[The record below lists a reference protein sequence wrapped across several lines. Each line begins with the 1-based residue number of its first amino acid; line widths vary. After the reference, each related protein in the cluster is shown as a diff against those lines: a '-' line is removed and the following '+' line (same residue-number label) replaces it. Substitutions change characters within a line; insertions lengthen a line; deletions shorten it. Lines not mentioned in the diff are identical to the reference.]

1 MFDYIYKKN
10 CFCIAANVTFDQAEM
25 GVGEGYSGVLNLFH
39 NIAEIIRSFSNN
51 RSLDEVSYHLPADG
65 ST

>member
-1 MFDYIYKKN
+1 
-10 CFCIAANVTFDQAEM
+10 M
-25 GVGEGYSGVLNLFH
+25 GVGEGDSGVLNLLH

-51 RSLDEVSYHLPADG
+51 QSLNEVSYHLPADG